1 MSLIRLQRRA
11 VGVMTGVFSVT
22 ISVTMG
28 VDFRGFCPFEWP
40 VTKGYNVDIHG
51 S

>member
-1 MSLIRLQRRA
+1 MLCHLVGLSLIRVHWLF

-28 VDFRGFCPFEWP
+28 VDFRGFCPFE
-40 VTKGYNVDIHG
+40 
-51 S
+51 

>member
-1 MSLIRLQRRA
+1 
-11 VGVMTGVFSVT
+11 MTSVFSVTISVT